1 MIPKDI
7 KGKEL
12 VKRLKLLGYVA
23 IRQNGSHIRVQTE
36 QNGKHSETVPNH
48 DPMKQGTLRKILKNI
63 ATHFDMTL
71 DEIESILF
79 AKYNFHFRL
88 ASIIFCFFSR
98 LARAFNFFSISTA

>member
-7 KGKEL
+7 TGKEL
-12 VKRLKLLGYVA
+12 VKRLQILGYVA

-63 ATHFDMTL
+63 ANHFNMTL
-71 DEIESILF
+71 EELDFMLF
-79 AKYNFHFRL
+79 VK
-88 ASIIFCFFSR
+88 
-98 LARAFNFFSISTA
+98 

>member
-7 KGKEL
+7 TGKEL

-63 ATHFDMTL
+63 ANHFDLTL
-71 DEIESILF
+71 NELELMLF
-79 AKYNFHFRL
+79 DK
-88 ASIIFCFFSR
+88 
-98 LARAFNFFSISTA
+98 